1 MTSSKDREYTVDVS
15 GIPAQQRS
23 LARQDIGRLVD
34 AVAVVAKARGK
45 QFLLQRICVTDRFED
60 EVNRLLQE
68 RSGPTGYAAVRSHVR
83 AIGKTLWIR
92 SQHGDLKF
100 AVVIDAN
107 QMGSWRFNNARC
119 LTTVLH
125 ELSHILCEERH
136 LQRLGEEEYT
146 AFADTRERLL
156 DGWASMLLDEFD
168 VDRLVDALLRGL
180 ATTSEGR
187 PWSLQ
192 ELEEAQ
198 GADWIQ
204 GLRAGLHQMPDFVDE
219 KVWEFRTGRIGIDD
233 LATVVVPNIR
243 DVLVLLSHTA
253 SMYMGTERWPGI
265 VKDIKETGGL
275 AAPS

>member
-1 MTSSKDREYTVDVS
+1 
-15 GIPAQQRS
+15 
-23 LARQDIGRLVD
+23 
-34 AVAVVAKARGK
+34 
-45 QFLLQRICVTDRFED
+45 
-60 EVNRLLQE
+60 
-68 RSGPTGYAAVRSHVR
+68 
-83 AIGKTLWIR
+83 
-92 SQHGDLKF
+92 
-100 AVVIDAN
+100 
-107 QMGSWRFNNARC
+107 MGSWRFNNARC

-265 VKDIKETGGL
+265 VKDIKETGASQRLLKEHLDTILCQFSDTELPLEKSIQIVSHAIEGILDNCGL
-275 AAPS
+275 GFETVPEGVYISVDAPSP